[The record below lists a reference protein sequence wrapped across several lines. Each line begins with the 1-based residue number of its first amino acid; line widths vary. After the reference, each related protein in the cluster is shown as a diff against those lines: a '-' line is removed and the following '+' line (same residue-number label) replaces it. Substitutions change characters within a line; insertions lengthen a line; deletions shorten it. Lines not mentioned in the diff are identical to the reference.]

1 MYNSLQFSHQL
12 VKARVQPGDWV
23 VDATAGNGH
32 DTLLLAQLVGS
43 KGTVLSY
50 DVQELALDNTKKRL
64 VEAGCLE
71 QVRLIHR
78 GHETLETELYPD
90 HYIRAA
96 MFNTGYLPSGDHSL
110 VTQAPSTI
118 QALEIC
124 LRYLLP
130 KGVITLV
137 TYHGHPGGDTE
148 LAHLQD
154 YLQSLDQRQ
163 FDVLEYRF
171 INQSNQPPILFA
183 VERKNVKG
191 SS

>member
-1 MYNSLQFSHQL
+1 MHNSLQFSHQL
-12 VKARVQPGDWV
+12 LKARVQPGDWV

-32 DTLLLAQLVGS
+32 DTLLLAQLVGPR
-43 KGTVLSY
+43 GTVLSY
-50 DVQELALDNTKKRL
+50 DVQEMAIANTRKRL
-64 VEAGCLE
+64 TEAGCLA

-78 GHETLETELYPD
+78 GHETMESDLAPD
-90 HYIRAA
+90 HGIRAA
-96 MFNTGYLPSGDHSL
+96 VFNTGYLPGGDHSL

-130 KGVITLV
+130 RGIITLV
-137 TYHGHPGGDTE
+137 AYHGHPGGEAE
-148 LAHLQD
+148 LVQLLGF
-154 YLQSLDQRQ
+154 LQSLDQRQ

-183 VERKNVKG
+183 IERKSVKV
-191 SS
+191 ST